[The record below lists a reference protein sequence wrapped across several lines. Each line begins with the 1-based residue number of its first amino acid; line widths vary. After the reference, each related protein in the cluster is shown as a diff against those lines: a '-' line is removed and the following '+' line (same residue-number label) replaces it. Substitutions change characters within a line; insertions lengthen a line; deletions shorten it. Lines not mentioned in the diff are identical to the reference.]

1 MHMTLLELSQEIWEV
16 GLPGVRLVKS
26 QIGSMDIILEYLL
39 FMSGYFYGAQ
49 PTLHLPAQSWQK
61 EILEQGVKN
70 VHSEQ

>member
-1 MHMTLLELSQEIWEV
+1 MLMTLLELSQEIWEV

-26 QIGSMDIILEYLL
+26 QIGSLEYLL

-49 PTLHLPAQSWQK
+49 PTLYLPAQSWQK